1 MVSTETFELWRDRLD
16 SYTQSKL
23 KPREWCEQQDI
34 TLHQF
39 YYWRQ
44 RFNKLAHAE
53 ASDHQW
59 LTVDFNEPNPA
70 TSAPVKYASPISI
83 PSTFTAST
91 YAPSTY
97 TPSTYAPSTYAP
109 STFIPSGL
117 NIHIAGAV
125 IALQHGFDP
134 ALLQAAVQALRALPC

>member
-83 PSTFTAST
+83 PSTSIPSTFTA
-91 YAPSTY
+91 
-97 TPSTYAPSTYAP
+97 STYAP